1 MANRFPTRWTVGIPM
16 QRFDQEQF
24 LPSST
29 TALCAGF
36 QRVGSRLQY
45 TQTAS
50 VYS

>member
-1 MANRFPTRWTVGIPM
+1 M
-16 QRFDQEQF
+16 QRFDQEQLF
-24 LPSST
+24 PSST
-29 TALCAGF
+29 TALWLGF